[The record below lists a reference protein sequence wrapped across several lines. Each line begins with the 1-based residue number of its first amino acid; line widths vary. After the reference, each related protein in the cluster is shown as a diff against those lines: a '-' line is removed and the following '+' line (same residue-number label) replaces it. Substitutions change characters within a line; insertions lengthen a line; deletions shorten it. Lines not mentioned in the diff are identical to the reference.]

1 MGFTYNFPRPKTIPG
16 EDGYTQRGVAD
27 DICSHAGTLYSLAD
41 GEDQTGYL
49 TELMKLSS
57 LCETAIRQFDANVV
71 SSAYFTHLSLLGDKR

>member
-1 MGFTYNFPRPKTIPG
+1 MGFTYNFPRPKTVPG
-16 EDGYTQRGVAD
+16 EGEYTQRGVAS
-27 DICSHAGTLYSLAD
+27 DICDHAANLSRMAD